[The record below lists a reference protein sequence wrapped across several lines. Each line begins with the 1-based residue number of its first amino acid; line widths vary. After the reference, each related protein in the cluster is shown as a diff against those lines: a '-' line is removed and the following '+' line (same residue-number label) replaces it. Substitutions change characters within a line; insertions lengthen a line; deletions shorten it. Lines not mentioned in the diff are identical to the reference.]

1 MWWCWSLDPFY
12 PCSLCC
18 LWAICKWKPSPQQSR
33 DALVAV
39 WGPGILR
46 MASSSLGERW
56 CPKTVP
62 QPEHIALRPG
72 GRWGCGRVQERLWAA
87 DQEVWC
93 FGLACASSSSDCAS
107 CSCLSRQGPGATSLL
122 SDDSVTSCSCRL
134 SYSYSYISRYIHS
147 VYVCLSPLAVYL
159 KLSQHC

>member
-1 MWWCWSLDPFY
+1 M
-12 PCSLCC
+12 
-18 LWAICKWKPSPQQSR
+18 
-33 DALVAV
+33 AV
-39 WGPGILR
+39 WGPVILR

-93 FGLACASSSSDCAS
+93 FGLAHASSSSDCAS

-134 SYSYSYISRYIHS
+134 SYFFKIYSQCICMSEPPCCLPETVTTLLIGYAPIKKKKRICLHWPHKHS
-147 VYVCLSPLAVYL
+147 IR
-159 KLSQHC
+159 